1 MEEGNYEPSFVSRL
15 IEQRGSLL
23 SLEEEVKIKHAAAAV
38 YQAGYDTTASTI
50 TSFFLAMALFP
61 AAQHK
66 AQEEID
72 RVVGARLP
80 TPEDRVKLPY
90 VNALI
95 NEVLRWNPVV
105 QIGIMHAATEDDI
118 YEGYLIPKGAPI
130 VPNIWAIAHD
140 PDVYSDPMSFRP
152 ERFLASDG
160 HTPERDPH
168 TLVFGFGR
176 RICPGRPLADFNN
189 FLTIARSLAVF
200 QVQKA
205 TKDGKEIDPIVD
217 YQEGIV
223 GHLSPFE
230 VSIQP
235 RGAEHEALIR
245 SIEIEDFISRGFSKS
260 ECADLADDVTI
271 NGIASALESLGHR
284 VVHVPGIKTLV
295 KHLSAEHHKQWDLV
309 FNYSEGVFG
318 SARESQ
324 VPALLEAYQIP
335 FTFSDSATLATGIDK
350 GKTKMLLEHYRIP
363 TSPFVIVPRSGEVVD
378 YAALEDQIPLRAEFK
393 DQEILLEKFLDGRE
407 FTVAVLGS
415 GDRARVLGVSEVTWY
430 NPEGR
435 KSDDLSVDFAT
446 SFSKAGR
453 GVGHDMGHVHADPA
467 DPLVKEIAEIGFSA
481 YQALGCKDGGR
492 VDIRMDGAVPCVI
505 EVNPIFGLRPDHS
518 LFTWIAKNNG
528 MEYQDIIAEIVD
540 NALLRQ
546 KPVTEA
552 NGLKN

>member
-1 MEEGNYEPSFVSRL
+1 MMYTLSTLVFLAGILGLYVLLNSKAPRAPLPPGPKGLPIIGSVGSDLPRGGRDWEHWLKHKELYGPISSITTAGHTHIILNDANVATELLEKRSARYSSRPRLVMANELSGSDIFVTTQNEHAIVRALRKRILSQLRSEEVLLSFYPQVDTLIRRFLLRTLQKPEELIGNIKTGIGGVILKVVYGYTVEFHDRDPLVDLVGETAVAFGRINQPTGYLVDSIPAPLSVKYLPSWFPGAGFKKEAREYRRGFDTLLNWPFTFARRQMEEGNYEPSFVSRL

-80 TPEDRVKLPY
+80 TPEDRGKLPY

-95 NEVLRWNPVV
+95 NEVLRWNPVA

-140 PDVYSDPMSFRP
+140 PDVYSDSMSFKP

-176 RICPGRPLADFNN
+176 RICPGRPLTDFNN

-217 YQEGIV
+217 YQGGII

-230 VSIQP
+230 VSIRP
-235 RGAEHEALIR
+235 RSAEHEALIR
-245 SIEIEDFISRGFSKS
+245 SIEVEDSISRGDS
-260 ECADLADDVTI
+260 A
-271 NGIASALESLGHR
+271 ALESVR
-284 VVHVPGIKTLV
+284 V
-295 KHLSAEHHKQWDLV
+295 
-309 FNYSEGVFG
+309 
-318 SARESQ
+318 
-324 VPALLEAYQIP
+324 
-335 FTFSDSATLATGIDK
+335 
-350 GKTKMLLEHYRIP
+350 
-363 TSPFVIVPRSGEVVD
+363 
-378 YAALEDQIPLRAEFK
+378 
-393 DQEILLEKFLDGRE
+393 
-407 FTVAVLGS
+407 
-415 GDRARVLGVSEVTWY
+415 
-430 NPEGR
+430 
-435 KSDDLSVDFAT
+435 
-446 SFSKAGR
+446 
-453 GVGHDMGHVHADPA
+453 
-467 DPLVKEIAEIGFSA
+467 
-481 YQALGCKDGGR
+481 
-492 VDIRMDGAVPCVI
+492 
-505 EVNPIFGLRPDHS
+505 
-518 LFTWIAKNNG
+518 
-528 MEYQDIIAEIVD
+528 
-540 NALLRQ
+540 
-546 KPVTEA
+546 
-552 NGLKN
+552 